1 MSYDFIFAGA
11 GPAGLTGAIC
21 AAGHGRRCIVI
32 EKKSS
37 LDLHP
42 RGETLRHRPILDEIL
57 GEGVMETLAKAKTSL
72 IEYYAPEPD
81 KMEKIALNK
90 NSTSISFEWDEWMEA
105 FRKQI
110 DALGI
115 DLVLGAEV
123 IGIIEKSGVVSGV
136 VYRDSDRNKIQ
147 VSGDVVFAC
156 DGHKSTIGQKSG
168 VDYQSLNYPIIKA
181 RLKNAAFDTPGFKFF
196 IVPEGSIDFAPG
208 FPPSIAFLF
217 PRDKTNCEAGLMIM
231 ARASQKL
238 GYELPDPVELL
249 RVWEQLVQH
258 YPVFSDML
266 KSATV
271 EIQEATML
279 PMAGPMNEVIPLKGV
294 ILLGDAAGFV
304 EISGGSGLI
313 SSMESAKFWVNTIIE
328 EQTKAEGAEAL
339 WQDQTI
345 QRMNRAYTSSQIFQ
359 HIKTTADKTNF
370 SWDTLFVELRTKE
383 AIMKNWEMIR
393 SVLNRDL
400 TKSSDHPE

>member
-21 AAGHGRRCIVI
+21 AARQRRRCIII

-57 GEGVMETLAKAKTSL
+57 GERVMETLTKAKTSL

-81 KMEKIALNK
+81 KVEKIALNM
-90 NSTSISFEWDEWMEA
+90 NSTSISFEWDEWMRV

-110 DALGI
+110 DTLGI
-115 DLVLGAEV
+115 DLVLGAEIV
-123 IGIIEKSGVVSGV
+123 DIKKKSGVVIGV
-136 VYRDSDRNKIQ
+136 RYRDSDGKDGL
-147 VSGDVVFAC
+147 VTGDVVFAC

-181 RLKNAAFDTPGFKFF
+181 RLKNATFDTPGFKFF
-196 IVPEGSIDFAPG
+196 LVPGNSMDFAPG

-217 PRDKTNCEAGLMIM
+217 PRDKANCEAGLMIM

-238 GYELPDPVELL
+238 GYELPDQVELL

-313 SSMESAKFWVNTIIE
+313 PSMESAKFWVNTIIE
-328 EQTKAEGAEAL
+328 EQTKAESPEAL

-345 QRMNRAYTSSQIFQ
+345 QRMKKAYTSSRIFQ
-359 HIKTTADKTNF
+359 HIKTTADKTNA
-370 SWDTLFVELRTKE
+370 SWDTLFFELRTKE

>member
-21 AAGHGRRCIVI
+21 AAGQRRRCIVL

-72 IEYYAPEPD
+72 AEYYAPEPD
-81 KMEKIALNK
+81 KVEKIVVNLD
-90 NSTSISFEWDEWMEA
+90 STSISFEWDDWMRV

-123 IGIIEKSGVVSGV
+123 VDIIEKSGVVIGV
-136 VYRDSDRNKIQ
+136 VYRDSDGNELQ
-147 VSGDVVFAC
+147 VTGDVVFAC

-168 VDYQSLNYPIIKA
+168 VDYQFLNYPIIKA
-181 RLKNAAFDTPGFKFF
+181 RLKNATFDTPGYKFF
-196 IVPEGSIDFAPG
+196 FVPEGSMSFAPE

-217 PRDKTNCEAGLMIM
+217 PRDKANCEAGLMIM

-238 GYELPDPVELL
+238 GYQLPNRVEFL
-249 RVWEQLVQH
+249 RVWKQFVQH
-258 YPVFSDML
+258 YPVFSGML
-266 KSATV
+266 SEATMV
-271 EIQEATML
+271 IQEATML
-279 PMAGPMNEVIPLKGV
+279 PMAGPMTEVIPLKGV
-294 ILLGDAAGFV
+294 VLLGDAAGFV

-313 SSMESAKFWVNTIIE
+313 SSMESARFWVNTIIK
-328 EQTKAEGAEAL
+328 EQTGAEGPQAL

-345 QRMNRAYTSSQIFQ
+345 RRMSKAYASSSIFQ
-359 HIKTTADKTNF
+359 HIKTTADKINA

-383 AIMKNWEMIR
+383 KITNNWEMIR
-393 SVLNRDL
+393 SVLNREL
-400 TKSSDHPE
+400 TKSSDPTE

>member
-1 MSYDFIFAGA
+1 MSYDFIFVGA
-11 GPAGLTGAIC
+11 GPAGLTGAIY
-21 AAGHGRRCIVI
+21 AAGKGRRCIVI

-57 GEGVMETLAKAKTSL
+57 GEGVMEMLAKAKTSL
-72 IEYYAPEPD
+72 IEYFAPEPD
-81 KMEKIALNK
+81 KVETITINT
-90 NSTSISFEWDEWMEA
+90 NSTIISFEWNEWMEA

-110 DALGI
+110 NTLGI

-123 IGIIEKSGVVSGV
+123 VDIKKKSGVVIGV
-136 VYRDSDRNKIQ
+136 IYRDSDGKD
-147 VSGDVVFAC
+147 VLVPGDVVFAC

-181 RLKNAAFDTPGFKFF
+181 RLTNATFDTPGFKFF
-196 IVPEGSIDFAPG
+196 LVLEGSMDFAPE

-217 PRDKTNCEAGLMIM
+217 PRDKANCEAGLMIM
-231 ARASQKL
+231 ARASRKL
-238 GYELPDPVELL
+238 GYQLPDQVELL

-258 YPVFSDML
+258 YPVFSEML
-266 KSATV
+266 REATV

-279 PMAGPMNEVIPLKGV
+279 PMAGPMSEVIPLPGIV
-294 ILLGDAAGFV
+294 LLGDAAGFV

-313 SSMESAKFWVNTIIE
+313 PSMESARFWVNTIIG
-328 EQTKAEGAEAL
+328 EQTKAESPELL

-345 QRMNRAYTSSQIFQ
+345 QRMNKAYTSSQIFQ
-359 HIKTTADKTNF
+359 HIKTTADKTNA

-383 AIMKNWEMIR
+383 EIIKNWEMIK

-400 TKSSDHPE
+400 TKSSDHTE

>member
-1 MSYDFIFAGA
+1 MSYDFIFVGA

-21 AAGHGRRCIVI
+21 AARRGRRCILF

-42 RGETLRHRPILDEIL
+42 RGETLRHRPILDDIL
-57 GEGVMETLAKAKTSL
+57 GEGVVQTLAKAKTTL
-72 IEYYAPEPD
+72 LEYFAPEPD
-81 KMEKIALNK
+81 KLEKFAIK
-90 NSTSISFEWDEWMEA
+90 TNSTSLTFEWDEWMRA
-105 FRKQI
+105 FQKQI
-110 DALGI
+110 DTLGI

-123 IGIIEKSGVVSGV
+123 VGIMEKSGVVSGV
-136 VYRDSDRNKIQ
+136 EYRDSDGKDVR
-147 VSGDVVFAC
+147 VTGDVVFAC

-181 RLKNAAFDTPGFKFF
+181 RLKNATFDTPGFKFF
-196 IVPEGSIDFAPG
+196 LVPEGSMDFAPE

-217 PRDKTNCEAGLMIM
+217 PRDKANCEAGLMIM
-231 ARASQKL
+231 ARASRKL
-238 GYELPDPVELL
+238 GYPLPDTVEFL

-266 KSATV
+266 RGATM

-279 PMAGPMNEVIPLKGV
+279 PMAGPMNDVIPLKGV

-313 SSMESAKFWVNTIIE
+313 SSMESAKFWVKTIIE
-328 EQTKAEGAEAL
+328 EQTQAEGPEAL

-345 QRMNRAYTSSQIFQ
+345 QRMKKAYTSSPIFQ
-359 HIKTTADKTNF
+359 HIKTTAVKTNA
-370 SWDTLFVELRTKE
+370 SWDTLFVELRTREK
-383 AIMKNWEMIR
+383 IMKNWEMIKT
-393 SVLNRDL
+393 VIKRDL
-400 TKSSDHPE
+400 ATSSDHAV

>member
-21 AAGHGRRCIVI
+21 AAGQRRRCIVI

-57 GEGVMETLAKAKTSL
+57 GEGVMETLAKAKTSF

-81 KMEKIALNK
+81 KVEKIAINMS
-90 NSTSISFEWDEWMEA
+90 STNISFEWDEWMRA

-110 DALGI
+110 DTLGI
-115 DLVLGAEV
+115 DLVLEAEV
-123 IGIIEKSGVVSGV
+123 VGIMEKSGVVIGV
-136 VYRDSDRNKIQ
+136 VYRDSDGND
-147 VSGDVVFAC
+147 VLVTGDVVFAC

-181 RLKNAAFDTPGFKFF
+181 RLKNAMFDTSGFKFF
-196 IVPEGSIDFAPG
+196 FVPESSMDFAPE

-217 PRDKTNCEAGLMIM
+217 PRDKANCEAGLMIM
-231 ARASQKL
+231 ARASRKL
-238 GYELPDPVELL
+238 KYELPDQVELL
-249 RVWEQLVQH
+249 RVWEQLVQY

-266 KSATV
+266 KEATV
-271 EIQEATML
+271 EMQEATML
-279 PMAGPMNEVIPLKGV
+279 PMAGPMSEVIPLKGV
-294 ILLGDAAGFV
+294 VLLGDAAGFV

-328 EQTKAEGAEAL
+328 EQTKAEGPEAL

-345 QRMNRAYTSSQIFQ
+345 QRMNKAYTSSRIFQ
-359 HIKTTADKTNF
+359 HIKTTADKSNA
-370 SWDTLFVELRTKE
+370 SWDTLFVELRTREK
-383 AIMKNWEMIR
+383 IMKNWEMVK

-400 TKSSDHPE
+400 IKSSDHTE

>member
-21 AAGHGRRCIVI
+21 AAGQGRRCIVI

-57 GEGVMETLAKAKTSL
+57 GEGVIETLAKAKTSL

-81 KMEKIALNK
+81 KVEKIAINM
-90 NSTSISFEWDEWMEA
+90 NSTNISFEWDEWMRA

-110 DALGI
+110 DILGI

-123 IGIIEKSGVVSGV
+123 VDIMEKSGVVIGV
-136 VYRDSDRNKIQ
+136 IYRDSDGKD
-147 VSGDVVFAC
+147 VVVTGDVVFAS

-181 RLKNAAFDTPGFKFF
+181 RLKNATFDTPGFKFF
-196 IVPEGSIDFAPG
+196 FVPEGSMDFAPE

-217 PRDKTNCEAGLMIM
+217 PRDKANCEAGLMIM

-238 GYELPDPVELL
+238 GYGLPDQVELL
-249 RVWEQLVQH
+249 RVWEQFVKH

-266 KSATV
+266 KEATV

-279 PMAGPMNEVIPLKGV
+279 PMAGPMNEVIPLKGIV
-294 ILLGDAAGFV
+294 LLGDAAGFV

-313 SSMESAKFWVNTIIE
+313 SSMESAKFWVNKIIE
-328 EQTKAEGAEAL
+328 EQTKAEGPEAL

-345 QRMNRAYTSSQIFQ
+345 QRMNKAYISSGIFQ
-359 HIKTTADKTNF
+359 HIKTTADKSNA
-370 SWDTLFVELRTKE
+370 SWDTLFVELSTREK
-383 AIMKNWEMIR
+383 IMKNWEMIK

-400 TKSSDHPE
+400 IKSSDHTE